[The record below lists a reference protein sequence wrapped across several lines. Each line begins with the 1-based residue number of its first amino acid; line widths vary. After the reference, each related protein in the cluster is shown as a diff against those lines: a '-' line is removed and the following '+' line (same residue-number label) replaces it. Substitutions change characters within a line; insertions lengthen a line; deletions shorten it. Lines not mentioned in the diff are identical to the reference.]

1 MAYLELRQLRKIYR
15 GAIAIHDFNLDV
27 EQGEFV
33 SFLGPSGCGKTTTL
47 RIVAGFTHPD
57 AGLVRV
63 AGKDVTV
70 MPPARRNMGM
80 VFQSYGLFPNLN
92 AADNIG
98 FGLLVRHRPA
108 EERRRR
114 VAELL
119 DLVGL
124 TESAGRYPHELSG
137 GQQQR
142 VALARALAIEPS
154 VLLLDEPLSALDAK
168 VRVALRTEIRR
179 IQTRLKIT
187 TIYVTHDQEE
197 ALSISDRVVV
207 MSKGHIEQ
215 VGTPLD
221 VYQAPSTLFTADF
234 VGAMNRVKGV
244 VQADGVVEAGG
255 SRLRIPAAAR
265 MTAGTRVQLLVR
277 PESAQPSIL
286 PNGQAPDDALTG
298 KVAVQTFLGANTRL
312 TVESPSGDLSV
323 DIPSARAREFPVG
336 AAVALRLDA
345 PAVRAVPD
353 ETDAGLPT

>member
-1 MAYLELRQLRKIYR
+1 MAYLELRQLRKVYR
-15 GAIAIHDFNLDV
+15 DSVALENFNLEV
-27 EQGEFV
+27 ERGEFV

-47 RIVAGFTHPD
+47 RIVAGFAHPD
-57 AGLVRV
+57 GGEVKLD
-63 AGKDVTV
+63 GKDVTV
-70 MPPARRNMGM
+70 LPPARRNMGM
-80 VFQSYGLFPNLN
+80 VFQSYGLFPNLS
-92 AADNIG
+92 ASDNIG

-114 VAELL
+114 IAELL

-124 TESAGRYPHELSG
+124 TEAGQRYPHELSG

-142 VALARALAIEPS
+142 VALARALAIQPS

-207 MSKGHIEQ
+207 MSRGRIEQ

-244 VQADGVVEAGG
+244 VQADGLVEAGG
-255 SRLRIPAAAR
+255 SHLRIPAAAR
-265 MTAGTRVQLLVR
+265 MAAGTRIQLLVR
-277 PESAQPSIL
+277 PESAQPSAL
-286 PNGQAPDDALTG
+286 PNGQAPDDALAG

-312 TVESPSGDLSV
+312 TVESASGDLSV
-323 DIPSARAREFPVG
+323 DIPSARAQEFPVG
-336 AAVALRLDA
+336 SAVALRLDA
-345 PAVRAVPD
+345 QAVRAVPD
-353 ETDAGLPT
+353 ETGMG